1 MIDEKFKVLIVD
13 DDSTLRELLSETI
26 QGMGYT
32 VDTAGDGHEALKKLK
47 RERYDVVVA
56 DLKMPGMDGLTLLD
70 HIKSLDGN
78 ILVIIIT
85 AYATLESAVKAIEKG
100 AYDYIAKPF
109 RLDEFV
115 VVVRNACEKLRLLR
129 QRDSLLEELRGA
141 YAELER
147 LKKDVG

>member
-26 QGMGYT
+26 HGMGYM
-32 VDTAGDGHEALKKLK
+32 VDTAENGEDALNKLK
-47 RERYDVVVA
+47 RDKYDLVVS
-56 DLKMPGMDGLTLLD
+56 DLKMPGMDGLKLLD
-70 HIKSLDGN
+70 HIKSLDSN

-147 LKKDVG
+147 LRKDAG

>member
-26 QGMGYT
+26 HGMGYM
-32 VDTAGDGHEALKKLK
+32 VDTAENGEDALKKLK
-47 RERYDVVVA
+47 RDKYDLVVS
-56 DLKMPGMDGLTLLD
+56 DLKMPGMDGLKLLD
-70 HIKSLDGN
+70 HIKSLDSN

-147 LKKDVG
+147 LRKDAG

>member
-1 MIDEKFKVLIVD
+1 MDEKFKVLIVD

-26 QGMGYT
+26 HGMGYI
-32 VDTAGDGHEALKKLK
+32 VDTAESGEDALKRLK
-47 RERYDVVVA
+47 RDRYDVVVS

-85 AYATLESAVKAIEKG
+85 AYATLESAVKAIENG

-129 QRDSLLEELRGA
+129 QRDSLLKELRGA

-147 LKKDVG
+147 LRKDVG

>member
-1 MIDEKFKVLIVD
+1 MIEEKFKVLIVD
-13 DDSTLRELLSETI
+13 DDSTLRDLLSETI
-26 QGMGYT
+26 NGMGYI
-32 VDTAGDGHEALKKLK
+32 VETAEDGEDALNKLK
-47 RERYDVVVA
+47 RERFDVVVS
-56 DLKMPGMDGLTLLD
+56 DLKMPGMDGITLLNN
-70 HIKSLDGN
+70 IKALDSN

-85 AYATLESAVKAIEKG
+85 AYATLETAVKAIERG

-109 RLDEFV
+109 RLDEFM
-115 VVVRNACEKLRLLR
+115 VVVRNACEKLRLMR

>member
-26 QGMGYT
+26 HGMGYM
-32 VDTAGDGHEALKKLK
+32 VDTAENGEDALKKLK
-47 RERYDVVVA
+47 REKYDLVVS
-56 DLKMPGMDGLTLLD
+56 DLKMPGMDGLKLLD
-70 HIKSLDGN
+70 HIKSLDSN

-147 LKKDVG
+147 LRKDAG

>member
-26 QGMGYT
+26 HGMGYM
-32 VDTAGDGHEALKKLK
+32 VDTAENGEDALNKLK
-47 RERYDVVVA
+47 REKYDLVVS
-56 DLKMPGMDGLTLLD
+56 DLKMPGMDGLKLLD
-70 HIKSLDGN
+70 HIKSLDSN

-147 LKKDVG
+147 LRKDAG